1 MKPHEGKRERRKN
14 KEPVAAERRQSDRRF
29 DDRVPVRIW
38 VDEERGRE
46 RCLRRTA
53 DLSPGGLQLDLGL
66 PRPVGSR
73 MRLKF
78 SLPGTPHAFDVVA
91 EVVSSSWPEDRP
103 ITNVRFLNLSGEEHI
118 LLTRFIEERG
128 GSV

>member
-1 MKPHEGKRERRKN
+1 MTATGGKRERRKQDGS
-14 KEPVAAERRQSDRRF
+14 VGAERRRSDRRL

-38 VDEERGRE
+38 VDEETGRE

-78 SLPGTPHAFDVVA
+78 SLPGNEHIFDVVA
-91 EVVSSSWPEDRP
+91 EVVSASWSEERP

-118 LLTRFIEERG
+118 LLTEF
-128 GSV
+128 VDKLNPAA

>member
-1 MKPHEGKRERRKN
+1 MTPRRERRKN
-14 KEPVAAERRQSDRRF
+14 SGQVGEERRRSDRRL

-38 VDEERGRE
+38 VDEETGRE

-66 PRPVGSR
+66 PRPIGSR

-78 SLPGTPHAFDVVA
+78 TLPGHEHVFDVVA
-91 EVVSSSWPEDRP
+91 EVVSASWQEEKP

-118 LLTRFIEERG
+118 LLTQFVENHNS
-128 GSV
+128 GS